1 MESFLELKNIRK
13 TFGETEAVKNVS
25 LTIREG
31 EFFSLLGPSGCGKTT
46 LLRMLGGFEQPT
58 SGEIYHRG
66 KAIQLLPPNLRPFN
80 LVFQR
85 YALFPHLNVRKNVSF
100 GLEMKKI
107 PAQEAAQRVQETL
120 DLVKMG
126 SYSERA
132 VTTLSG
138 GQQQR
143 VALARA
149 LVNRPEVLLL
159 DEPLSALDLK
169 LRQQMQVE
177 LVSMQRRL
185 KRTFIFVTHDQEEA
199 LTLSDRIAVMNGGIV
214 EQLGTAEE
222 IYENPKTLFVAQF
235 IGSMNVFKA
244 RVETVEAQS
253 LTVKIESSS
262 PLAPVFRVRPAKNGV
277 RPIPQEAVCGCR
289 VNVLVRPEKMNLSK
303 SVPMDSASV
312 QSSGLNQWIGF
323 IHEVIYQG
331 AATQYFIRSK
341 FTDALLIVSETNR
354 SSAATFGG
362 PGFEDYRLGDEV
374 QVTWSPE
381 DTVILP
387 ESPNEAYGPT

>member
-13 TFGETEAVKNVS
+13 KFGDTEAVKNVS

-46 LLRMLGGFEQPT
+46 LLRMLGGFENPT
-58 SGEIYHRG
+58 SGEIFHRG
-66 KAIQLLPPNLRPFN
+66 RAIHEQPPHERPFN

-100 GLEMKKI
+100 GLEMKKT
-107 PAQEAAQRVQETL
+107 PVQEIAQRVQETL

-126 SYSERA
+126 AYAERA

-185 KRTFIFVTHDQEEA
+185 KRTFVFVTHDQEEA
-199 LTLSDRIAVMNGGIV
+199 LTLSDRIAVMNGGVV

-244 RVETVEAQS
+244 LVEETEAQS
-253 LTVKIESSS
+253 VTVKIESSS
-262 PLAPVFRVRPAKNGV
+262 PHSAPILKVRPAKNGV
-277 RPIPQEAVCGCR
+277 RPIPSEATRGRR

-303 SVPMDSASV
+303 SVAASP
-312 QSSGLNQWIGF
+312 GLNQWAGQ

-341 FTDALLIVSETNR
+341 FSEAMLIVSETNR

-381 DTVILP
+381 DTILLP
-387 ESPNEAYGPT
+387 EELTVL